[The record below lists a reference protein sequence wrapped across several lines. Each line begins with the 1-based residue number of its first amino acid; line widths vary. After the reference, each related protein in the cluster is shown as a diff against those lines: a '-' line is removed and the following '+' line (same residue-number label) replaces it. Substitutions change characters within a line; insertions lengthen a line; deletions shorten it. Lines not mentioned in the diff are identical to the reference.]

1 MKTLSHEEARRV
13 YDFIGSKQDSQAFYE
28 DVATCDLVR
37 HGEFATARAVF
48 EFGCGTGRFAK
59 TLLAEHLGPKA
70 RYVAVDVSPKMVA
83 LARQKL
89 SDFGDRARVV
99 LSDGNP
105 RTSEPDS
112 SFDRFVSNYVFD
124 LLSEE
129 DIRGAVAEA
138 HRLLRSGGLL
148 CVASLAPG
156 KDMISRAVMAVWSFL
171 HGLNPKFVGGCR
183 PIDLPPFVSDDRWK
197 LRHRRGFAPYGLPS
211 EVLIAERI

>member
-1 MKTLSHEEARRV
+1 MKTLSHEEARRI

-28 DVATCDLVR
+28 DVATRDLVR

-59 TLLAEHLGPKA
+59 TLLAEHLGAKA

-89 SDFGDRARVV
+89 SEFGDRARVV

-105 RTSEPDS
+105 RTSEPAA
-112 SFDRFVSNYVFD
+112 SFDRFVSNYVLD

-129 DIRGAVAEA
+129 DIRSVVAEA
-138 HRLLRSGGLL
+138 HRLLRPGGLL
-148 CVASLAPG
+148 CLASLAPG
-156 KDMISRAVMAVWSFL
+156 KDVLSRAVMAVWSFL
-171 HGLNPKFVGGCR
+171 HGLNPKLVGGCR
-183 PIDLPPFVSDDRWK
+183 PIDLLPFLSDNRWK
-197 LRHRRGFAPYGLPS
+197 LRHRQGFAPYGLPS
-211 EVLIAERI
+211 EAVIAERV

>member
-13 YDFIGSKQDSQAFYE
+13 YDFIGAKQDSQAFYE
-28 DVATCDLVR
+28 DMATRDLVR
-37 HGEFATARAVF
+37 HGEFATACAVF

-89 SDFGDRARVV
+89 SNFRDRASVL

-105 RTSEPDS
+105 RTSEPAA
-112 SFDRFVSNYVFD
+112 SFDRFVANYVLD

-129 DIRGAVAEA
+129 DIGGVVAEA
-138 HRLLRSGGLL
+138 HRLLRPGGLL
-148 CVASLAPG
+148 CLASLAPG
-156 KDMISRAVMAVWSFL
+156 KDMLSRAVMAAWSFL
-171 HGLNPKFVGGCR
+171 HRLNPKFVGGCR
-183 PIDLPPFVSDDRWK
+183 PIDLLPFVSDQRWK
-197 LRHRRGFAPYGLPS
+197 LRHHQGFAPYGLPS
-211 EVLIAERI
+211 EVIITERT